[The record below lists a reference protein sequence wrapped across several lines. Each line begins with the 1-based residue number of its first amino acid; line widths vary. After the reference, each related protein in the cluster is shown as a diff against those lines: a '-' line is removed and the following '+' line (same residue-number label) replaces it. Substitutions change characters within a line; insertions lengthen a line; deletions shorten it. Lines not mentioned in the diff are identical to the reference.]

1 MEENEVKQIIAINN
15 TMSSMM
21 NDPQRKKDIQKKVD
35 RKTVQDDIIH
45 IANQQ
50 VYGIADEDDG
60 N

>member
-35 RKTVQDDIIH
+35 RKTAQDDIIH

-50 VYGIADEDDG
+50 VYGIVDEDDG

>member
-35 RKTVQDDIIH
+35 RKNAQDEIIH

-50 VYGIADEDDG
+50 IFGIVDEDDG